1 MTTTLRLDAR
11 YGGGRL
17 ELTPVPHPHDP
28 GKAERPTWLAKL
40 TGRGSEG
47 AKVAGTFLGADKAV
61 PPGLVAEMVC
71 PESPYEDQLLH
82 EYFDDLYENRMGW
95 DGERTWVSHFEHL
108 TLIAEHDQV
117 NTVNLRIELRG
128 IADPPWLASLTL
140 PLDPGVFHRLA
151 ANAKLFGDA
160 AVDEGTAGDS
170 STSTTGDSS
179 ASTAG

>member
-95 DGERTWVSHFEHL
+95 DGQRTWVSHFEHL

-160 AVDEGTAGDS
+160 PVDEGAAGDS

>member
-1 MTTTLRLDAR
+1 MPNTLILDAR

-17 ELTPVPHPHDP
+17 ELTAVPHPHDP
-28 GKAERPTWLAKL
+28 DKADRPTWLAKL
-40 TGRGSEG
+40 TGRGAEG
-47 AKVAGTFLGADKAV
+47 AKVAGTFLGAEKDV

-82 EYFDDLYENRMGW
+82 EYFADLYEHRLGW
-95 DGERTWVSHFEHL
+95 DGRRTWVSHFEHL
-108 TLIAEHDQV
+108 TLVAEHDHV
-117 NTVNLRIELRG
+117 NTVSLRIELRG

-140 PLDPGVFHRLA
+140 PLDPGVFHRVG

-160 AVDEGTAGDS
+160 SLGEGEPGE
-170 STSTTGDSS
+170 SS

>member
-82 EYFDDLYENRMGW
+82 EFFDDLYENRMGW

-108 TLIAEHDQV
+108 TLVAEHDRV
-117 NTVNLRIELRG
+117 NTASLRIELRG

-140 PLDPGVFHRLA
+140 PLDPGVFHRIG

-160 AVDEGTAGDS
+160 SLGEGAAEDS
-170 STSTTGDSS
+170 PASATGDSS

>member
-1 MTTTLRLDAR
+1 MFNTLILDAR

-28 GKAERPTWLAKL
+28 GKADRPTWLAKL
-40 TGRGSEG
+40 TGRGAEG
-47 AKVAGTFLGADKAV
+47 AKVAGTFLGAEKV
-61 PPGLVAEMVC
+61 VSPGLVAEMVC

-82 EYFDDLYENRMGW
+82 EYFDDLYEHRTGW

-108 TLIAEHDQV
+108 TLIAGHDQV
-117 NTVNLRIELRG
+117 NTVGLRIELRG

-140 PLDPGVFHRLA
+140 PLDPGVFHRIG

-160 AVDEGTAGDS
+160 SLGDEE
-170 STSTTGDSS
+170 SS

>member
-17 ELTPVPHPHDP
+17 ELTPVAHPHDP
-28 GKAERPTWLAKL
+28 DKAERPTWLAKL

-95 DGERTWVSHFEHL
+95 DGQRTWVSHFEHL

-140 PLDPGVFHRLA
+140 PLDPGIFHRLA
-151 ANAKLFGDA
+151 ANAKLFGDTPAGERA
-160 AVDEGTAGDS
+160 ADDS
-170 STSTTGDSS
+170 STSTTGDSP

>member
-1 MTTTLRLDAR
+1 MANTLLLDAR

-17 ELTPVPHPHDP
+17 ELEPVPHPHDP
-28 GKAERPTWLAKL
+28 GKADRPTWLARL
-40 TGRGSEG
+40 TGRGVEG

-95 DGERTWVSHFEHL
+95 DGQRTWVSHFEHL
-108 TLIAEHDQV
+108 TLVAEHDRV
-117 NTVNLRIELRG
+117 NTVSLRIELRG

-140 PLDPGVFHRLA
+140 PLDPGVFHRLG
-151 ANAKLFGDA
+151 ANAKLFGEA
-160 AVDEGTAGDS
+160 SLAEGTS
-170 STSTTGDSS
+170 SGESS